1 MNLRTS
7 VAALT
12 LCLGS
17 LVSVPAFAQ
26 SAPCNTGALP
36 VAQPVYSQ
44 PVYPQPVYPQPVAS
58 TVVVQPAYGH
68 PGYGRVQPGYAPPGY
83 APPGFGQRRA
93 MMQFTSGLQ
102 GRVAQA
108 DRQVGFGVARGAVAP
123 QALQAFAAQRAQ
135 LDGALA
141 QATQDGFLAP
151 HEAAMLDQMT
161 AQLKRLDARYRVPVA
176 PVAYNTYGRNRRWR

>member
-12 LCLGS
+12 LALGS

-26 SAPCNTGALP
+26 SAPCNLP
-36 VAQPVYSQ
+36 VAQPVVGQ
-44 PVYPQPVYPQPVAS
+44 AVYPQPVYQQPVYQQPVAS
-58 TVVVQPAYGH
+58 TVVVQPAYGR
-68 PGYGRVQPGYAPPGY
+68 PGYGRPAQPGFAQ
-83 APPGFGQRRA
+83 PGFGQRRA
-93 MMQFTSGLQ
+93 MMQFTSNLQ

-108 DRQVGFGVARGAVAP
+108 DREVRVGVARGAVAP
-123 QALQAFAAQRAQ
+123 QALHAFAAQRAQ

-151 HEAAMLDQMT
+151 HEQAMLDQMT
-161 AQLKRLDARYRVPVA
+161 ARLERLDAQYRVPVA
-176 PVAYNTYGRNRRWR
+176 APVAYNNYGRNRRWR